1 MSFPE
6 SRSEKFGVEEVEE
19 SGKGARMV
27 VVVEGSEELAGLEFM
42 DPRVPTATRLTPS
55 V

>member
-19 SGKGARMV
+19 SGKGARVV

-42 DPRVPTATRLTPS
+42 GPTATRLTPS